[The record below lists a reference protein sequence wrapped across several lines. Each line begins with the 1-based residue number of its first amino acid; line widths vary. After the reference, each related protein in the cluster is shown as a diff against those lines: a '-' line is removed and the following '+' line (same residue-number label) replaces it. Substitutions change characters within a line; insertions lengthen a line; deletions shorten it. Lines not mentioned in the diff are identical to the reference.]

1 MTYVDVCCLILSL
14 LIFVQYFLKS
24 SYFNWLLANTQTK
37 KKNQKYKRQKLL
49 LPSLKE
55 TSHNSFCWSKHK
67 FSFWIDPDSYMHFR
81 QMQRKMFGK
90 MLCLKSFTFRNN
102 VPIRWH
108 IWNCFS
114 LPFLLL
120 SNQSLSI
127 FAVHHVVVHDVFS
140 AKIGQCTNTC
150 VAFF

>member
-37 KKNQKYKRQKLL
+37 KKKSKIWKAKITVAKLKKK
-49 LPSLKE
+49 PPIIAFVDRG
-55 TSHNSFCWSKHK
+55 TN

-114 LPFLLL
+114 WPLLL

>member
-24 SYFNWLLANTQTK
+24 SYFNWLLANSTQTK

-55 TSHNSFCWSKHK
+55 TSHNSFCWSRHK

-114 LPFLLL
+114 WPLLL